1 MVVGSAVAGV
11 GASTLAALLAREL
24 TERGCKSV
32 LVDADLNGGG
42 LDVLLGVEDEDGSRF
57 GDISAPL
64 GKVDGKALLRE
75 LPVWDGVPLL
85 ACNPWRSENPQ
96 SWEIQACI
104 RALAQ
109 VKDAVIVDAGQWRG
123 LDDIPELAQAT
134 HITVVEM
141 TVLGLARAKVAMQ
154 SRGTAERQKH
164 GHIVGVEPR
173 GVARGRGVTTLEETE
188 NYLGHSLAAV
198 VKPDAKLCGELLD
211 GLGLRRPNRQTVKAL
226 AVLTDELQESLEGK
240 RVKHGTRTP

>member
-1 MVVGSAVAGV
+1 M
-11 GASTLAALLAREL
+11 
-24 TERGCKSV
+24 
-32 LVDADLNGGG
+32 
-42 LDVLLGVEDEDGSRF
+42 
-57 GDISAPL
+57 
-64 GKVDGKALLRE
+64 
-75 LPVWDGVPLL
+75 WDGVPLL
-85 ACNPWRSENPQ
+85 ACNPWRSETPQ

-141 TVLGLARAKVAMQ
+141 TVLGLARAKVAMK

-226 AVLTDELQESLEGK
+226 AALTDELQESLEGK

>member
-1 MVVGSAVAGV
+1 M
-11 GASTLAALLAREL
+11 
-24 TERGCKSV
+24 

-42 LDVLLGVEDEDGSRF
+42 LDVLLGVEDEDLVHASET
-57 GDISAPL
+57 SAPRSAKWTAKRCCENCPC
-64 GKVDGKALLRE
+64 GM
-75 LPVWDGVPLL
+75 
-85 ACNPWRSENPQ
+85 ACRCWPAIPWRSENPQ

-141 TVLGLARAKVAMQ
+141 TVLGLARAKVAMK

-226 AVLTDELQESLEGK
+226 AALTDELQESLEGK

>member
-1 MVVGSAVAGV
+1 M
-11 GASTLAALLAREL
+11 AR
-24 TERGCKSV
+24 
-32 LVDADLNGGG
+32 
-42 LDVLLGVEDEDGSRF
+42 
-57 GDISAPL
+57 
-64 GKVDGKALLRE
+64 
-75 LPVWDGVPLL
+75 
-85 ACNPWRSENPQ
+85 
-96 SWEIQACI
+96 
-104 RALAQ
+104 
-109 VKDAVIVDAGQWRG
+109 
-123 LDDIPELAQAT
+123 
-134 HITVVEM
+134 
-141 TVLGLARAKVAMQ
+141 Q

-226 AVLTDELQESLEGK
+226 AALTDELQESLEGK